1 MIAADKP
8 MAKYGGED
16 RMMTGGF
23 STAIIG
29 RSVVCDAPDPSTTV
43 TEGVK
48 CPMAA
53 YAWVTIGPA
62 AFGVPSPKSQRYSY
76 GAPEPPLAT
85 EMKVIAAPGAADDA
99 VDVPVTRRS
108 AIVTGILAETV
119 PPASSRPW
127 TNTEYWPASRSAC
140 VTVVPAHAE
149 LPPNTQGSAA

>member
-48 CPMAA
+48 CPTAA

-76 GAPEPPLAT
+76 GAPEPPHAT
-85 EMKVIAAPGAADDA
+85 EMKVIAAPAAADDA
-99 VDVPVTRRS
+99 VDVPETRRS
-108 AIVTGILAETV
+108 AIVTGIFAETL
-119 PPASSRPW
+119 PPATSRPY
-127 TNTEYWPASRSAC
+127 TNTAYWPASRSAW
-140 VTVVPAHAE
+140 
-149 LPPNTQGSAA
+149 